1 MNIEIFVNLFTKL
14 NLLVFQSKCLY
25 KLHYIKSL
33 ADLFSFTK
41 GIVKAKL
48 HLVFMNGPSKICGRQ
63 PLNNLKGYGLLKADH
78 ILSKFL
84 KVVFH
89 KFYLVHSVCHLLC
102 SVGYS
107 CCRPIT
113 LRKNYWNWN
122 LPQYFSVSLFVFITY
137 NLYFLRY
144 IQFNLFIYV

>member
-63 PLNNLKGYGLLKADH
+63 PLNNLKWYGLLKADH

-89 KFYLVHSVCHLLC
+89 KFYLVHSWILCAIFCAVVNRSAATVTKQLLPTYYTKEKLLKLKSP
-102 SVGYS
+102 SV
-107 CCRPIT
+107 
-113 LRKNYWNWN
+113 
-122 LPQYFSVSLFVFITY
+122 F
-137 NLYFLRY
+137 
-144 IQFNLFIYV
+144 